1 MLLVPWEVYR
11 QVYPG
16 LSRVMYASNIRY
28 GYNSIF
34 CMLFTSCLIIFYGS
48 LPGSYEW
55 IRKCVIDHVKYE
67 SLLKNCCGRMDDIY
81 SKKKQQK
88 NKKTKKNW
96 AKTFLM
102 RVSVNESSKKKKP
115 KKNILS
121 VISFYVF
128 YVCYE

>member
-1 MLLVPWEVYR
+1 
-11 QVYPG
+11 
-16 LSRVMYASNIRY
+16 
-28 GYNSIF
+28 
-34 CMLFTSCLIIFYGS
+34 MLFTSCLIIFYGS

-55 IRKCVIDHVKYE
+55 IRKCVIDNVKYE

-81 SKKKQQK
+81 SKQKKNTQ
-88 NKKTKKNW
+88 KNW

-121 VISFYVF
+121 VISSYVF
-128 YVCYE
+128 YVWINSI